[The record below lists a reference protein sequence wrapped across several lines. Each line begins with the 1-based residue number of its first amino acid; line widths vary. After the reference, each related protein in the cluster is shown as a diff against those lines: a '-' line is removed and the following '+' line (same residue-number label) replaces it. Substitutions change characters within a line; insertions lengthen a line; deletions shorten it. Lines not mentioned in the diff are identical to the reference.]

1 MSGCNRLAEYQ
12 QLQTSASSPAR
23 SGGADYQLMSRFHST
38 ANPVIHARTGYVN
51 EKVDNLLEE
60 ARKEQDENK
69 CIQMYQEIQK
79 ILDQDA
85 TVIPLF
91 YEMEVIAVRANV
103 KNMLPHPA
111 IWPIDLTSVDIE
123 KE

>member
-1 MSGCNRLAEYQ
+1 
-12 QLQTSASSPAR
+12 
-23 SGGADYQLMSRFHST
+23 MSRFHST

-79 ILDQDA
+79 ILD
-85 TVIPLF
+85 
-91 YEMEVIAVRANV
+91 
-103 KNMLPHPA
+103 
-111 IWPIDLTSVDIE
+111 
-123 KE
+123 